1 MSLKIKKQ
9 ILKTARYKLQI
20 TKVDLIQE
28 DEEPI
33 KCVFKS
39 TFVMQ
44 VGKEK
49 IIKEVSNTVFI
60 NSDEPIY
67 REIILH
73 SNHIIVI

>member
-1 MSLKIKKQ
+1 MKIKKQ

-39 TFVMQ
+39 TFKMK
-44 VGKEK
+44 VGKEIFRK
-49 IIKEVSNTVFI
+49 SSNK
-60 NSDEPIY
+60 
-67 REIILH
+67 R
-73 SNHIIVI
+73 